1 MKANLQQSSTQTITE
16 NTKENSKII
25 SLTENAQKEE
35 DTNQNNYLLIKHSIC
50 DVNNDEEKKR
60 EKIQNYK

>member
-1 MKANLQQSSTQTITE
+1 MKANLQKSSTQTISE

-25 SLTENAQKEE
+25 SLTENAQKKE

-50 DVNNDEEKKR
+50 DVNND
-60 EKIQNYK
+60 